1 MNEWVKEEMMKGLE
15 MGTLVAKLN
24 NKLWDG
30 DDDDSNEKNHYI
42 RSSVPV
48 SSGKALFTWAHLT
61 LNNTLKWKQSLIFQM
76 RKLGQTAYP
85 DHMVYWYVK

>member
-1 MNEWVKEEMMKGLE
+1 MKEEEMMKGLE

-48 SSGKALFTWAHLT
+48 SSGKALFT
-61 LNNTLKWKQSLIFQM
+61 
-76 RKLGQTAYP
+76 
-85 DHMVYWYVK
+85 